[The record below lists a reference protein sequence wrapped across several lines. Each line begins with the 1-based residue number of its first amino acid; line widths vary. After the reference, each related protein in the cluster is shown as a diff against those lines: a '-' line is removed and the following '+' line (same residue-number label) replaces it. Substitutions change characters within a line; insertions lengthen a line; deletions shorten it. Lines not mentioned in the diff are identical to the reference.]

1 MMHVVWTAEVTLG
14 SFCAYSRHSSREDAQ
29 AWLARKIEAAHSKGI
44 RIRSPKITYMVVS
57 DYRDVRSDWADD

>member
-1 MMHVVWTAEVTLG
+1 MMHVVWMAEVTLG

-29 AWLARKIEAAHSKGI
+29 AWLARKIEIAHSKGI